1 MVILRKCIAVVLI
14 IIIFAIIFIAFSDEN
29 ALSLITEVNK
39 ILTIIIVAV
48 SFVIVAANKI
58 FNKYP
63 IIGPKVDIF
72 LKLNNLLWTALIV
85 LGKFIF
91 KLDFSFIYR
100 NLIPSI
106 TMLVFA
112 IFMIVTYLE
121 ELAFSFFSKDKIRPI

>member
-1 MVILRKCIAVVLI
+1 MVTLRKCIAVVLI
-14 IIIFAIIFIAFSDEN
+14 IIFAIIFIAFSGEN

-112 IFMIVTYLE
+112 IFMIVAYLE
-121 ELAFSFFSKDKIRPI
+121 DKNVY

>member
-1 MVILRKCIAVVLI
+1 MVTLRKCIAVVL

-121 ELAFSFFSKDKIRPI
+121 DKNVY

>member
-1 MVILRKCIAVVLI
+1 MVTLRKCIAVVL

-106 TMLVFA
+106 TMLIFA
-112 IFMIVTYLE
+112 IFMIVAYLE
-121 ELAFSFFSKDKIRPI
+121 DKNVH

>member
-1 MVILRKCIAVVLI
+1 MVTLRKCIAVVL

-106 TMLVFA
+106 TMLQS
-112 IFMIVTYLE
+112 L
-121 ELAFSFFSKDKIRPI
+121 

>member
-1 MVILRKCIAVVLI
+1 MVTLRKCIAVVL

-106 TMLVFA
+106 TILVFA
-112 IFMIVTYLE
+112 IFMIVAYLE
-121 ELAFSFFSKDKIRPI
+121 DKNVY

>member
-1 MVILRKCIAVVLI
+1 MVTLRKCIAVVLI

-121 ELAFSFFSKDKIRPI
+121 DKNVY

>member
-1 MVILRKCIAVVLI
+1 MVTLRKCIAVVL

-112 IFMIVTYLE
+112 IFMVVAYLE
-121 ELAFSFFSKDKIRPI
+121 DKNVY

>member
-1 MVILRKCIAVVLI
+1 MVTLRKCIAVVL

-39 ILTIIIVAV
+39 ILTVIIVAV

-58 FNKYP
+58 FDKYL

-100 NLIPSI
+100 NLIPNI

-112 IFMIVTYLE
+112 IFMIVAYLE
-121 ELAFSFFSKDKIRPI
+121 DKNAY

>member
-1 MVILRKCIAVVLI
+1 MVTLRKCIAVVL

-106 TMLVFA
+106 TMLVFT
-112 IFMIVTYLE
+112 IFMIVAYLE
-121 ELAFSFFSKDKIRPI
+121 DKNVY

>member
-1 MVILRKCIAVVLI
+1 MVTLRKRITVALTI
-14 IIIFAIIFIAFSDEN
+14 ILFAIIFIAFSDEN

-39 ILTIIIVAV
+39 ILTVIIVAV

-58 FNKYP
+58 FDKYL

-100 NLIPSI
+100 NLIPNI

-112 IFMIVTYLE
+112 IFMIVAYLE
-121 ELAFSFFSKDKIRPI
+121 DKNAY

>member
-1 MVILRKCIAVVLI
+1 MVTLRKCIAVVL

-63 IIGPKVDIF
+63 IIGLKVDIF

-112 IFMIVTYLE
+112 IFMIVAYLE
-121 ELAFSFFSKDKIRPI
+121 DKNVY

>member
-121 ELAFSFFSKDKIRPI
+121 DKNVY

>member
-1 MVILRKCIAVVLI
+1 MVTLRKCIAVVL

-112 IFMIVTYLE
+112 IFMIVADLE
-121 ELAFSFFSKDKIRPI
+121 DKNVY

>member
-1 MVILRKCIAVVLI
+1 MVTLRKCIAVVLI
-14 IIIFAIIFIAFSDEN
+14 IIFAIIFITFSDEN

-112 IFMIVTYLE
+112 IFMIVAYLE
-121 ELAFSFFSKDKIRPI
+121 DKNVY

>member
-1 MVILRKCIAVVLI
+1 MVTLRKRIAVVL

-112 IFMIVTYLE
+112 IFMIVAYLE
-121 ELAFSFFSKDKIRPI
+121 DKNVY

>member
-1 MVILRKCIAVVLI
+1 MVTLRKCIAVVL

-112 IFMIVTYLE
+112 IFMIVAYLE
-121 ELAFSFFSKDKIRPI
+121 DKNVY

>member
-1 MVILRKCIAVVLI
+1 MVTLRKCIAVVL

-29 ALSLITEVNK
+29 ALSLIIEVNK

-112 IFMIVTYLE
+112 IFMIVAYLE
-121 ELAFSFFSKDKIRPI
+121 DKNVY

>member
-1 MVILRKCIAVVLI
+1 MVTLRKCIAVVL
-14 IIIFAIIFIAFSDEN
+14 IIIFAIIFIAFSDDN

-112 IFMIVTYLE
+112 IFMIVAYLE
-121 ELAFSFFSKDKIRPI
+121 DKNVY